1 MVLVEGALAGWKRR
15 DNKKIAGMPHMT
27 DMVITLRT
35 NIMIDAHKE
44 SGIDTIRCVLT
55 FPLQRLKW
63 NVV

>member
-1 MVLVEGALAGWKRR
+1 
-15 DNKKIAGMPHMT
+15 MT